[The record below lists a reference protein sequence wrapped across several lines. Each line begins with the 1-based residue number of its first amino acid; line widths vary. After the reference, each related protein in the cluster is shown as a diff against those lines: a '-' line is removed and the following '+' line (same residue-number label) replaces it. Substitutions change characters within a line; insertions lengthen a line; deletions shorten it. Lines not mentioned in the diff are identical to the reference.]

1 MAEIKSGADEV
12 EHQEHREAGHM
23 DIGQNVATYHFFL
36 KLTKWSL
43 IVIAAILIF
52 MAIFLT

>member
-1 MAEIKSGADEV
+1 MAEVKSGADEV

-23 DIGQNVATYHFFL
+23 DISQNVATYHFFL

-43 IVIAAILIF
+43 IIIAAILIF